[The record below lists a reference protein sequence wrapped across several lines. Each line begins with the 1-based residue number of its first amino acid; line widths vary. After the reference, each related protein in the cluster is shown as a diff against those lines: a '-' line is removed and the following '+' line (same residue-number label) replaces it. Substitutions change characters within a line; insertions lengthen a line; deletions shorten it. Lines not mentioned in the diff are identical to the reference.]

1 MFESLLIATGLLV
14 FASAY
19 YAFAQTRDALQPA
32 VFTAPLF
39 IYFYSIWPLLL
50 SREGGLP
57 DFFTAAELAYVAGL
71 NLLSIAALYAGML
84 KWPKRFARPIRRGD
98 VRQRD
103 VFALNL
109 PRATRKRLL
118 SLGLILG
125 MIALVAYWYAIFNVG
140 GFESAYGR
148 AKGGGWASSGYIG
161 EAPLLAFP
169 AIVLIAL
176 ARQGL
181 RIRAQDILLA
191 LLIASPHL
199 LQGTFGGRRGPLFLI
214 LALLFLVWFI
224 AKGVRPRFRTIVVGV
239 TAISVAV
246 VLVWSQRQHLYL
258 GSGGEFEATRVV
270 ERIGP
275 EEIDT
280 GNEYLAGVATVLT
293 ADEIGN
299 FYWGHRYFVTFFIR
313 PIPKQLWPTKYEDV
327 GADWL
332 YRYGDEEREERY
344 QQAVGFSLLAGSSTG
359 YIADVY
365 YEFAWGVV
373 VVSYLLGRV
382 FCALWERHRL
392 RGGLWT
398 ILFLQLL
405 ILSIYLPT
413 QSLTASLHR
422 FLFMG
427 GITYLV
433 WRYWVRPT
441 LRRRAAAAAYPQQ
454 P

>member
-50 SREGGLP
+50 NREGGLP
-57 DFFTAAELAYVAGL
+57 EFFTAAELAYVAGL
-71 NLLSIAALYAGML
+71 YLASIAALYAGML

-103 VFALNL
+103 FFALNL
-109 PRATRKRLL
+109 PPATRKRVLYV
-118 SLGLILG
+118 GLILG
-125 MIALVAYWYAIFNVG
+125 AIALAAYWYAIFNVG
-140 GFESAYGR
+140 GFESAYSR

-214 LALLFLVWFI
+214 LALLFLAWFI
-224 AKGVRPRFRTIVVGV
+224 AKGGRPKFRTIVIGV

-258 GSGGEFEATRVV
+258 GSGGEFETTRVF
-270 ERIGP
+270 EKFSP
-275 EEIDT
+275 DEIDT

-299 FYWGHRYFVTFFIR
+299 FYWGHRYFVTFFVR

-344 QQAVGFSLLAGSSTG
+344 LQSVGFRLLAGSSTG

-365 YEFAWGVV
+365 YEFAWGAVI
-373 VVSYLLGRV
+373 VSYLLGRG
-382 FCALWERHRL
+382 FCVLWERHRL

-433 WRYWVRPT
+433 WRYWVGPT
-441 LRRRAAAAAYPQQ
+441 LRRRVTIYH
-454 P
+454 